1 MEKFRTFLLV
11 FIALVFAMNAESQKS
26 DSKDKIK
33 SLIVMEEKPN
43 SLIKKQ
49 YKESETYYDS
59 HGNVIE
65 EIKYKEGKITKHFK
79 YAYDEDDNKIKEEE
93 FDSSGNLI
101 ESSTYRYENGL
112 RVEKIVYDED
122 NRIKTRK
129 TYLYTNY

>member
-1 MEKFRTFLLV
+1 MKEFRTFLLV
-11 FIALVFAMNAESQKS
+11 FIALVFALNAESQKS

-79 YAYDEDDNKIKEEE
+79 YVYDANDNKIKEEE
-93 FDSSGNLI
+93 FDSSGDLI

-122 NRIKTRK
+122 SRIKTRK
-129 TYLYTNY
+129 TYLYTTY